1 MTKGKMEIWSVY
13 IAGKPFCTVQ
23 AYTRKSARLQAKR
36 MPNLRS
42 GEIYVTRA
50 KVAEQNATPWGKKTD
65 EEILQDVKR
74 GIAVAARYEI
84 DWSTPDQLGRWG
96 ETGA

>member
-1 MTKGKMEIWSVY
+1 MAKGKMETWNVS
-13 IAGKPFCTVQ
+13 IAGKFFCTVN

-50 KVAEQNATPWGKKTD
+50 KVADVATSKTKMKEVEYSRD
-65 EEILQDVKR
+65 PRLLVTH
-74 GIAVAARYEI
+74 I
-84 DWSTPDQLGRWG
+84 DWSAPDQLGTWG
-96 ETGA
+96 DTGA

>member
-1 MTKGKMEIWSVY
+1 MTKGKIEIWNVY
-13 IAGKPFCTVQ
+13 IAGKFFCSVNT
-23 AYTRKSARLQAKR
+23 YTRKSARLQAKR

-50 KVAEQNATPWGKKTD
+50 KIADFAGEKGSKTRLKEIELALPATIT
-65 EEILQDVKR
+65 
-74 GIAVAARYEI
+74 ARYEI
-84 DWSTPDQLGRWG
+84 DWSTPDQLGAWG

>member
-1 MTKGKMEIWSVY
+1 MSKGKMETWNVM
-13 IAGKPFCTVQ
+13 IAGKFFCSVN

-50 KVAEQNATPWGKKTD
+50 KVASSGAGEKGSKTRLKEIELALPATVT
-65 EEILQDVKR
+65 
-74 GIAVAARYEI
+74 ARYEI
-84 DWSTPDQLGRWG
+84 DWSTPDQLGAWG